1 MLGTISSTLKSQYI
15 HISLFIDEWRTRL
28 LSGHLIEGATTS
40 TDIGCKVLVYLLFN
54 ESMSI
59 TNEGV
64 GRSLS
69 NTSDVATCIITIV
82 MII

>member
-1 MLGTISSTLKSQYI
+1 MLGTALKSQSIYT
-15 HISLFIDEWRTRL
+15 SLFIDEWRTRL

-40 TDIGCKVLVYLLFN
+40 VDIGCNLLAYLLFN

-64 GRSLS
+64 GISLS
-69 NTSDVATCIITIV
+69 NTSDVATCSSSIITIV